1 MIAQIWRG
9 RVPASTADAY
19 HQYLLETGVTDY
31 TATPENWGV
40 YVLQRL
46 DADGGIAHFEILTLW
61 DSLDAIKAFAGD
73 EYARA
78 RYYPAD
84 DDFLLERE
92 PHVEHLDVLLAKS
105 GPTA

>member
-1 MIAQIWRG
+1 MPKTSMRE
-9 RVPASTADAY
+9 
-19 HQYLLETGVTDY
+19 LM
-31 TATPENWGV
+31 GV

-46 DADGGIAHFEILTLW
+46 DADGAIAHFEILTLW
-61 DSLDAIKAFAGD
+61 DSLDAIKTFAGD
-73 EYARA
+73 EYERA

-105 GPTA
+105 GPAT